1 MKIRTKLY
9 LIVAALALLMAVSG
23 VVGFMSISVM
33 TKTSDRMFKI
43 QDNMNSLQEVRVVC
57 QRLLRPVHDYL
68 LHGNKEEIKNFD
80 VLLGTTNE
88 KLDELSRRMKV
99 RKYYIEHP
107 EEMKDQLDKIR
118 EDLLKIEGLSR
129 KILNIPNPMGSIE
142 AALWMKEMDS
152 YADKLTDNLDLLVEW
167 NRRRTEQR
175 MATVYKTQ
183 TTATITFI
191 VTILLFVGSGIGGG
205 ILIIRSIT
213 IPISRLV
220 EGTERIAEGDLSHR
234 IAIGAK
240 DEISHLASSFNKM
253 TEDLQ
258 ATTVSRQFHE
268 GITEG
273 ISDELMVIDPQNY
286 KIISANKAFLER
298 YGPRDEVIGKTCYQV
313 THGFSEPCKPP
324 EHICPTEEALRTGM
338 HSVAEHVHMDKEHKR
353 RYQEISVS
361 PLKDKTGTVYQVIHI
376 EKDITERKR
385 LEKDVRDWVQALEAK
400 TKELEDFIFI
410 VSHDLKEPLRGFAS
424 FSQFL
429 LEDYADKLDEKG
441 RGYLLSMMR
450 NTEWMKR
457 LINDLLSVSKTTL
470 IEVPFQITPASE
482 VIKEAVESLKVLI
495 DKKGI
500 ELVIAKASPKIYCDK
515 PRIIQ
520 VFQNLLGNSI
530 KFMDKENPR
539 IEIGYQDKIDYDQFY
554 VKDNG
559 IGIEKDYCEKV
570 FGMFERLHR
579 REDYDGTGAG
589 LYICKK
595 IIEGHHGKIWIESK
609 KGVGSIFYFTLPK
622 KKEEKWQ

>member
-1 MKIRTKLY
+1 MKIGTKLK
-9 LIVAALALLMAVSG
+9 LIMTTLVLLMIVSG
-23 VVGFMSISVM
+23 AIGFMSISVII
-33 TKTSDRMFKI
+33 KAADRISTAQDYINSVHEVKI
-43 QDNMNSLQEVRVVC
+43 AC
-57 QRLLRPVHDYL
+57 QRLLMSVHDYIL
-68 LHGNKEEIKNFD
+68 YGNKEKVKNFEIF
-80 VLLGTTNE
+80 LKTTND
-88 KLDELSRRMKV
+88 KADELFRQLKV
-99 RKYYIEHP
+99 RKYYVEHP
-107 EEMKDQLDKIR
+107 KELENLINEVR
-118 EDLLKIEGLSR
+118 ESLLKIEGLSR
-129 KILNIPNPMGSIE
+129 KILNIPNPMKSIE
-142 AALWMKEMDS
+142 AALWIEEMDS
-152 YADKLTDNLDLLVEW
+152 CANKLADDLDIVVGKGRGRLKQV
-167 NRRRTEQR
+167 
-175 MATVYKTQ
+175 MATDYKTQ

-191 VTILLFVGSGIGGG
+191 VAILLSVGSAAGGG

-213 IPISRLV
+213 MHINSLV
-220 EGTERIAEGDLSHR
+220 EGTKRIAEGDLSHR

-240 DEISHLASSFNKM
+240 DEISHLASFFNKM

-268 GITEG
+268 SITDG
-273 ISDELMVIDPQNY
+273 ISDELMVIDSQNS
-286 KIISANKAFLER
+286 KIISANKAFLEK

-313 THGFSEPCKPP
+313 THGSSSPCKPP
-324 EHICPTEEALRTGM
+324 DHICPTEEALRTGM
-338 HSVAEHVHMDKEHKR
+338 HSMAEHIHINKEHKR
-353 RYQEISVS
+353 RYKEISVF
-361 PLKDKTGTVYQVIHI
+361 PLKDRTGTVYQVVHI

-385 LEKDVRDWVQALEAK
+385 LENEVRDWVQALETK

-429 LEDYADKLDEKG
+429 LEDYADKLDDKG
-441 RGYLLSMMR
+441 RGYLLSIIK

-470 IEVPFQITPASE
+470 IERPFQITPASE
-482 VIKEAVESLKVLI
+482 VIKEAVEPFKILI
-495 DKKGI
+495 NKKGI
-500 ELVIAKASPKIYCDK
+500 ELVIAKGLPKIYCDK

-559 IGIEKDYCEKV
+559 IGIEKEYCEKV

-595 IIEGHHGKIWIESK
+595 IIEGHRGNIWIESK

-622 KKEEKWQ
+622 NKEEK